1 MERERLRC
9 LRRFPRRAPF
19 DVEEV
24 PTISMPPSESSD
36 RSADSNLKRMRLELM
51 NIVGKACVIC
61 VHSSISHR
69 TALDVCHLGLFS

>member
-1 MERERLRC
+1 MDRERLRC

-24 PTISMPPSESSD
+24 PTISIPPSESSD

-51 NIVGKACVIC
+51 NIVEKACVIC